1 MFQPFICGGTVNH
14 QEEDDDDQF
23 WSSPNS
29 TPRKSRRN
37 GFCKNNHKDN
47 KNPYSNRGLD
57 KFSALLAELE
67 EKRQKIYSQ
76 TGSQDI
82 SFVRFTYK
90 NSADCVPIVV
100 KLKDKR
106 EEEKIMKPVD
116 AKGQP
121 GTNIDSEVLDK
132 HPIETLD
139 EGKEVIKK
147 ISRLQAV
154 SEKTEK
160 KKKNKKSSSWNM
172 ELQKWRRPSYYL
184 PAFVVLIL
192 LLLVFFGRSVTILF
206 TCIGW
211 YIVPTIQ
218 GESSSNVRRS
228 LKKKGYGTKSSANKL
243 VSEGFSPPKSN
254 KSSPVRDQH
263 RKS

>member
-1 MFQPFICGGTVNH
+1 MFQPFICGAFNH
-14 QEEDDDDQF
+14 QEEDDHEL

-37 GFCKNNHKDN
+37 SFCKRQNKDN
-47 KNPYSNRGLD
+47 KNPYSNLGLD

-67 EKRQKIYSQ
+67 EKKQKIYSQ

-82 SFVRFTYK
+82 SFVRFVYK
-90 NSADCVPIVV
+90 NSTDCVPIVV
-100 KLKDKR
+100 KLKDEN
-106 EEEKIMKPVD
+106 EEEKKKPVD
-116 AKGQP
+116 TKDHQP
-121 GTNIDSEVLDK
+121 GMNTDSEVLDK
-132 HPIETLD
+132 HPIETLN

-160 KKKNKKSSSWNM
+160 KKKSFSWNM
-172 ELQKWRRPSYYL
+172 KLHKWRRPSYYL
-184 PAFVVLIL
+184 PAFLFLIL
-192 LLLVFFGRSVTILF
+192 LLLVFFGRSVSILL

-211 YIVPTIQ
+211 YIVPTIK
-218 GESSSNVRRS
+218 GKSSDKVRRS
-228 LKKKGYGTKSSANKL
+228 VKKKDYVRKLSENQSGT
-243 VSEGFSPPKSN
+243 VRD
-254 KSSPVRDQH
+254 KSSPVRDHH